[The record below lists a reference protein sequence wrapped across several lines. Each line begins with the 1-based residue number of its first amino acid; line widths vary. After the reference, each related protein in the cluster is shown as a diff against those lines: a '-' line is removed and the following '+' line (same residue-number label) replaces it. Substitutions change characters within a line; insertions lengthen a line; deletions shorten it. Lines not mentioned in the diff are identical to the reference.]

1 VKYFRMRRIVVKKL
15 IKYLI
20 ILLVIVFGSGVGTY
34 YFFPGTFIS
43 AVTEI
48 SKWRGNLDTK
58 SVQVD
63 KHLWPYIEGGA
74 QNTET
79 IVFIHGFGSSKEPWI
94 PMISHFGKKYHVIAP
109 DLPGFAEN
117 KIVEGATYT
126 ISAQVKR
133 LDKFMTAI
141 NVDKFHLIGVSMG
154 GYISSYYATV
164 FKNRLLSLALMDSA
178 GVISPEQS
186 YYAKHLIERNE
197 NLLVPEDV
205 KGLKRMMEIVFHTP
219 PKIPDHIAGYFIE
232 VRKKRLKEEKLLFQ
246 GIVKSMED
254 PLEPRL
260 PSIEAKTLIMW
271 GDKDRIIDISSVP
284 VFEKGIK
291 NHQTVIFKD
300 IGHVPFI
307 EALKKTNEAY
317 DKFLTNL

>member
-1 VKYFRMRRIVVKKL
+1 MKKL

-20 ILLVIVFGSGVGTY
+20 IILIIVFGSGIVTY
-34 YFFPGTFIS
+34 YFYPGTFIN
-43 AVTEI
+43 AATEV

-94 PMISHFGKKYHVIAP
+94 PMISYFSKKYHVIAP
-109 DLPGFAEN
+109 DLPGFAKN
-117 KIVEGATYT
+117 KIVDGATYT
-126 ISAQVKR
+126 IPAQADR

-154 GYISSYYATV
+154 GYISSYYASV
-164 FKNRLLSLALMDSA
+164 FQERSLSLALIDSA
-178 GVISPEQS
+178 GVTSPEQS
-186 YYAKHLIERNE
+186 YYAKHFNKTNE
-197 NLLVPEDV
+197 NVLVPEDV
-205 KGLKRMMEIVFHTP
+205 KGYKRMLEFVFHTP
-219 PKIPDHIAGYFIE
+219 PKIPDHIAGYIIE

-246 GIVKSMED
+246 YIVKSMEL
-254 PLEPRL
+254 PLEQRL
-260 PSIEAKTLIMW
+260 PLIETKTLIMW

-284 VFEKGIK
+284 IFEKGIK

-300 IGHVPFI
+300 IGHVPFL
-307 EALKKTNEAY
+307 EAPIKTNEAY
-317 DKFLTNL
+317 EKFLTGL

>member
-1 VKYFRMRRIVVKKL
+1 MKKL

-20 ILLVIVFGSGVGTY
+20 IMLVIVFGSGVGTY
-34 YFFPGTFIS
+34 FFYPGTFIS
-43 AVTEI
+43 AATEI
-48 SKWRGNLDTK
+48 SKWRGKLDLK

-63 KHLWPYIEGGA
+63 KHRWPYIEGGS

-94 PMISHFGKKYHVIAP
+94 PMMSYFGKKYHVVAP
-109 DLPGFAEN
+109 DLPGFAKN
-117 KIVEGATYT
+117 KIVNGVKYT
-126 ISAQVKR
+126 IPVQVER

-154 GYISSYYATV
+154 GYISSYYASV
-164 FKNRLLSLALMDSA
+164 YQDRLLSLALMDSA

-186 YYAKHLIERNE
+186 YYAKHFIKTNE

-205 KGLKRMMEIVFHTP
+205 KGFKRMMEIVFHIP
-219 PKIPDHIAGYFIE
+219 PEIPDHFAGHFIE

-271 GDKDRIIDISSVP
+271 GDKDRIIDISTVS

-291 NHQTVIFKD
+291 NNRSVIFKD
-300 IGHVPFI
+300 IGHVPFL
-307 EALKKTNEAY
+307 EAPIRTNEAY
-317 DKFLTNL
+317 EKFLTSL